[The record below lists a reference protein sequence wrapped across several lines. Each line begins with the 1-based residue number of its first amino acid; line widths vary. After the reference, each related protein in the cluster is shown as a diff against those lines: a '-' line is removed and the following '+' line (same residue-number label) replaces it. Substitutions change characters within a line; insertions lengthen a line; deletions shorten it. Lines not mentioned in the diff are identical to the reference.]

1 MAEWMETCPN
11 HQYLL
16 LLASQVPT
24 DPYLAISPP
33 LPAQNS
39 ESRHLFTYSESP
51 GAFLFNAMLKH
62 WGILRLV
69 WTLDSELAW
78 AFLICSSRATL
89 NQGSL
94 WNLLSSQSP
103 TQMQVRGIFCPW
115 NLNLIWGF
123 CWVLSL
129 GSRHVQH
136 VFSGICHPS
145 AILIPGLTLSPG
157 EHFSKSGD
165 TFSHQKWTSVLL
177 SSVPMPTIFL
187 NILWCSGWVPPPYC
201 YLKKRVTHPKIS
213 VVLRLKYTALKL
225 CEMITQCWWIL
236 WLL

>member
-33 LPAQNS
+33 PPAQNS